1 MTAIPDFIEAGYQLL
16 DASYLGDLEKVK
28 DALRRGA
35 LIDRV
40 DDSGHTALHM
50 AVAGDHIDIVRVLV
64 EHGASFVPDGRGRMP
79 TTIAA
84 LCEVSADL
92 CDFIVEAEAAAEGA
106 AA

>member
-1 MTAIPDFIEAGYQLL
+1 MAQHQLF

-28 DALRRGA
+28 DALSRGA
-35 LIDRV
+35 SIDGR
-40 DDSGHTALHM
+40 DGSDHTALHM
-50 AVAGDHIDIVRVLV
+50 AVAGDHIDIVRFLV
-64 EHGASFVPDGRGRMP
+64 DRGASFRPDGKGRMP

-92 CDFIVEAEAAAEGA
+92 CDYIVEAEAAAEGA